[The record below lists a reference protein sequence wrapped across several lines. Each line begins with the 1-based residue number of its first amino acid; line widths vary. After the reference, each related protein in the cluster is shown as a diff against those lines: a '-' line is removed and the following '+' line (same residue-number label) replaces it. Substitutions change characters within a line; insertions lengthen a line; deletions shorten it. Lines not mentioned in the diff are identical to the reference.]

1 MFFDGVS
8 TTPGVVSTEGGA
20 VEAADG
26 AWVVGTSGDD
36 APEFFELEPPQ
47 LATNTSRNKH
57 ATTRASVMR
66 PRTACDGSRW
76 RLLAQ
81 VVRTRDERS
90 KSKPVIARPDVLPAT
105 DNVSTR
111 LVDRCADLS
120 RVSRRLDAGQ

>member
-20 VEAADG
+20 VEAADA

-36 APEFFELEPPQ
+36 APEFVELEPPQ

-57 ATTRASVMR
+57 ATTRASVM
-66 PRTACDGSRW
+66 RTACDGSRW

-90 KSKPVIARPDVLPAT
+90 KSKTVLARPDVLPAT
-105 DNVSTR
+105 DNASTR

-120 RVSRRLDAGQ
+120 RVSRRLDAGRP